1 MCFEQLSLRLE
12 HDACRACWAEA
23 GCGAEV
29 WTGAGFS
36 FKRDSRFEPSF
47 RPVVW
52 GSWREVRRGEV
63 WHNNCNKDNK
73 PRLAS

>member
-1 MCFEQLSLRLE
+1 MQKHRKLRCRPCPSRAWPSQLDSVLWQLRLTRTVAMCFEQLSLRLE

-36 FKRDSRFEPSF
+36 FK
-47 RPVVW
+47 
-52 GSWREVRRGEV
+52 
-63 WHNNCNKDNK
+63 
-73 PRLAS
+73 A